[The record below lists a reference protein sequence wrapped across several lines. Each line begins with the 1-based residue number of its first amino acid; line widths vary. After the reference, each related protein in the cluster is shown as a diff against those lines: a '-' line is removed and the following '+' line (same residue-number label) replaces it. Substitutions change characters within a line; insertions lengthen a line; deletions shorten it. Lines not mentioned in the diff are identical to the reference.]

1 MKTILINGIRMVSA
15 HGEHGELKGSTG
27 KIRTSS
33 AFPKCKSTLI
43 HSHSPR
49 SLLNGV
55 RTRQAIARVSGNG
68 EILSRKERK
77 AKKERVLSA
86 GLDPNMASY

>member
-1 MKTILINGIRMVSA
+1 METILINGIRMISA
-15 HGEHGELKGSTG
+15 HGEHGEIQSTTG

-49 SLLNGV
+49 QLLNGV
-55 RTRQAIARVSGNG
+55 RTRQGLARVSGNG

-77 AKKERVLSA
+77 ARKERVLSV
-86 GLDPNMASY
+86 GLDPNMPTY